1 MTSRGSS
8 LAFCLIC
15 DLRLVPSLSI
25 CGAGVMILVLWV
37 DQDNSYITC
46 TGRDDYYW
54 AAVNPFGFC
63 EEEIILPQ
71 ESWSKEARF
80 PPARSQM
87 AKVKKVRVLSWV
99 SGLSSGPGMS
109 GAYVGTL
116 VLLLPLWLLL
126 IMGSAIREE
135 ERTGYDHV
143 KQRPNPSLG
152 SLVERK
158 A

>member
-1 MTSRGSS
+1 
-8 LAFCLIC
+8 
-15 DLRLVPSLSI
+15 
-25 CGAGVMILVLWV
+25 MILALWV

-46 TGRDDYYW
+46 TGRDNYYW

-71 ESWSKEARF
+71 ESWSKEAMY

-109 GAYVGTL
+109 GAYVGAL
-116 VLLLPLWLLL
+116 VFLLLPLWLLL
-126 IMGSAIREE
+126 IAGPAIREE
-135 ERTGYDHV
+135 ERTEYAHV

>member
-1 MTSRGSS
+1 
-8 LAFCLIC
+8 
-15 DLRLVPSLSI
+15 
-25 CGAGVMILVLWV
+25 MILVLWV

-71 ESWSKEARF
+71 ESWSKEARY

-87 AKVKKVRVLSWV
+87 AKVKKVRALSWV

-109 GAYVGTL
+109 GAYVGAL
-116 VLLLPLWLLL
+116 VFLLLPLWLSWALPSGRKKGQDMITSSKGPTPAWEALWRGEPELL
-126 IMGSAIREE
+126 QELEPA
-135 ERTGYDHV
+135 Y
-143 KQRPNPSLG
+143 
-152 SLVERK
+152 
-158 A
+158 